1 MENLGTWYLVTQLI
15 LGTWYLVLEGHR
27 GEFSY
32 MVADLALKSIS
43 GGQETGPL
51 FYRSRTITRWCLYCD
66 YIVIALHVTNVVLYV
81 LMRRHMSYAKASS
94 LEIFFQSMLCSQVRQ
109 SKETQKFLWRKR
121 HIKFFGGRGVVIV
134 RNPYRA
140 LISYWNHQVLIIVPY
155 ICLQKVFINI

>member
-1 MENLGTWYLVTQLI
+1 MESSTGVYTGSVFHDRRIEKEGHHGEFRYLV
-15 LGTWYLVLEGHR
+15 LGYVADTWYLVLEGHR

-51 FYRSRTITRWCLYCD
+51 FYRSRTITRWCLYCA

-94 LEIFFQSMLCSQVRQ
+94 LEIF
-109 SKETQKFLWRKR
+109 
-121 HIKFFGGRGVVIV
+121 
-134 RNPYRA
+134 
-140 LISYWNHQVLIIVPY
+140 
-155 ICLQKVFINI
+155 LQ